1 MTLPTLAV
9 TIGEVKETLR
19 DSLGEFYEPLYKLFW
34 AVWSS
39 NLLKPSQE
47 IYWLYLLSYMTL
59 ALGVYLWQCK
69 IDAFSINNFLRFL
82 FPQSVYAHKSAL
94 LDYKYYIPA
103 DLLNNSLQFGVWVI
117 TVPGVAEYCKSFLVH
132 TFGPMGS
139 HLDDGL
145 SARVIFTASLVLAL
159 DAGNFVGHYLEH
171 KIQFF
176 WEFHKVHHSAE
187 VLTPITNYRL
197 HPMDR
202 ILQGSFMSL
211 GVGTVIGVTG
221 YFYDDLPRK
230 ITILEVSAIAFFAY
244 YFTAN
249 LRHSH
254 VWLSYGWTLSHVF
267 YSPAMHQIHHSC
279 AERHVDKNFGLIFSC
294 WDYLAGTL
302 YVPGQKEDLK
312 LGLKNEEHHEFKSVW
327 ALFVLPLK
335 KAASV
340 AVSVILPQPGTALK
354 PGPAVPE
361 GRLAISSLSAD
372 RRESCGRLSK
382 ATYDLV
388 SDNEIHGRTN
398 VRITTD
404 SSL

>member
-1 MTLPTLAV
+1 
-9 TIGEVKETLR
+9 
-19 DSLGEFYEPLYKLFW
+19 
-34 AVWSS
+34 
-39 NLLKPSQE
+39 
-47 IYWLYLLSYMTL
+47 
-59 ALGVYLWQCK
+59 
-69 IDAFSINNFLRFL
+69 
-82 FPQSVYAHKSAL
+82 
-94 LDYKYYIPA
+94 
-103 DLLNNSLQFGVWVI
+103 
-117 TVPGVAEYCKSFLVH
+117 
-132 TFGPMGS
+132 
-139 HLDDGL
+139 
-145 SARVIFTASLVLAL
+145 
-159 DAGNFVGHYLEH
+159 
-171 KIQFF
+171 
-176 WEFHKVHHSAE
+176 
-187 VLTPITNYRL
+187 
-197 HPMDR
+197 
-202 ILQGSFMSL
+202 
-211 GVGTVIGVTG
+211 
-221 YFYDDLPRK
+221 
-230 ITILEVSAIAFFAY
+230 
-244 YFTAN
+244 
-249 LRHSH
+249 
-254 VWLSYGWTLSHVF
+254 
-267 YSPAMHQIHHSC
+267 MHQIHHSC

-372 RRESCGRLSK
+372 RRESCGPLSK